1 MQIERYET
9 GKRMSQAVTCGGFV
23 FLAGQVAVDAPSASI
38 REQTTNILTRITR
51 LLDAV
56 GSNPTRILSA
66 TIWLADMSTF
76 EDMNAVWDDWVPSG
90 HAPARATVEAR
101 LAAPEFAVE
110 IGIIAVAGAD
120 AAPASFRRGQ

>member
-9 GKRMSQAVTCGGFV
+9 GKRMSQGVTYGGFV
-23 FLAGQVAVDAPSASI
+23 FLAGQVAIDAPGASL
-38 REQTTNILTRITR
+38 REQTTNILAQITR
-51 LLDAV
+51 LLENT

-66 TIWLADMSTF
+66 TIWLADISSF
-76 EDMNAVWDDWVPSG
+76 EDMNAVWDAWVPSG

-110 IGIIAVAGAD
+110 IGIIAAVGN
-120 AAPASFRRGQ
+120 